1 MVANHRTLE
10 LVHAVLH
17 RAFGQ
22 AISWQMMRANP
33 CTDVVKPKWKLRRTP
48 MFLSPEQAM
57 KLLEAAKYDRLF
69 ALYVIALAT
78 GMRQGELLGL

>member
-1 MVANHRTLE
+1 
-10 LVHAVLH
+10 
-17 RAFGQ
+17 
-22 AISWQMMRANP
+22 
-33 CTDVVKPKWKLRRTP
+33 